1 MTDKPHGT
9 TAMPRPV
16 IFGEVLFDRF
26 PDGSAV
32 LGGAPFNVAWHLQA
46 FGLQPLFIS
55 AVGTDPPG
63 EQARAAMQDWGMD
76 VSGLQTTNP
85 DYPTG
90 AVEVGFHDGEPH
102 YTITPDSAW
111 DFIRAEKL
119 PPPPAAALLY
129 HGSLALRQPV
139 SRHAWEQL
147 TQQTGAA
154 RFIDINLRAP
164 WWSET
169 LLTPLLQGARW
180 LKINADELAAIAPQA
195 SDAEGRIRSLFDALP
210 LEWLIVTQG
219 EAGAVAVSA
228 NAERLQVRPEQ
239 AAQVVDTVGAGDS
252 FSSVLLLGL
261 AHGWPMEQTLLR
273 AQQFAAAVVGL
284 RGATTRQRAFYQP
297 FIDHWGL

>member
-1 MTDKPHGT
+1 MTDKPHGA
-9 TAMPRPV
+9 TAALRPV

-26 PDGSAV
+26 PDGSTV

-55 AVGTDPPG
+55 AIGADRAG
-63 EQARAAMQDWGMD
+63 EQARTAMQDWGMD
-76 VSGLQTTNP
+76 LSGLQTNP

-90 AVEVGFHDGEPH
+90 AVEVRFHDGEPH

-111 DFIRAEKL
+111 DFIHAEKL
-119 PPPPAAALLY
+119 PRPPTDALLY

-147 TQQTGAA
+147 TQQTGAP

-164 WWSET
+164 WWDEA

-195 SDAEGRIRSLFDALP
+195 SDAEGRIRSLFGALP
-210 LEWLIVTQG
+210 LEWLVITQG
-219 EAGAVAVSA
+219 PAGAAAVSA
-228 NAERLQVRPEQ
+228 SAERLQVRPEQ
-239 AAQVVDTVGAGDS
+239 AVQVVDTVGAGDS

-261 AHGWPMEQTLLR
+261 AQGWPMGQTLQR

-284 RGATTRQRAFYQP
+284 RGATTRHQDFYQP
-297 FIDHWGL
+297 FLDNWGL